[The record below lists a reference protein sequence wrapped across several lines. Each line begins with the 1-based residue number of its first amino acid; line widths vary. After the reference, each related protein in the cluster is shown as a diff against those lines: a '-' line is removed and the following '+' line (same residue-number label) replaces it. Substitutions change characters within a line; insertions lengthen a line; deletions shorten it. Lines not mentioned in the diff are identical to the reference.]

1 MRVVFETNVFVS
13 ALMFPGRQAEKALER
28 IVAGHDHLLI
38 SQSIIDEVLTVLARK
53 FRQDAEQLAHDAIL
67 LARIGEIIATRQRL
81 TLLKDDPDNR
91 ILECAVA
98 GRADLIVTGDRE
110 LLDLKQFEGIRIVS
124 LRSYLDMK

>member
-1 MRVVFETNVFVS
+1 
-13 ALMFPGRQAEKALER
+13 MFPGRQAEKALER
-28 IVAGHDHLLI
+28 IVAGHSHLLI
-38 SQSIIDEVLTVLARK
+38 SQFIIDEILTVLARK

-91 ILECAVA
+91 ILECALA

-124 LRSYLDMK
+124 LRYYLDMK